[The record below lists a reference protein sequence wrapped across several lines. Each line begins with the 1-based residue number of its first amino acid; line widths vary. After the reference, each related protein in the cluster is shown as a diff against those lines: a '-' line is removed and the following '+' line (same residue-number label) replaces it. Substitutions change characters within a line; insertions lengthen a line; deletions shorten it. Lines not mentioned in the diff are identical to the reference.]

1 MNTEKIDF
9 ARIITTS
16 LLAKKN
22 ELNRQRS
29 EIQRSPLVSDDSRE
43 SGESQKS
50 YDARMANV
58 RQGEA
63 EVLRKQEA
71 EVQVADTL
79 FDRLTKLQ
87 GDKREEFNRTIGKLL
102 AV

>member
-1 MNTEKIDF
+1 MNIEKIDF
-9 ARIITTS
+9 ASVITTS

-29 EIQRSPLVSDDSRE
+29 EMQRSNLVSDDSRE

-63 EVLRKQEA
+63 EALKKQEA
-71 EVQVADTL
+71 EVKVTDTL
-79 FDRLTKLQ
+79 FERLSKLQ
-87 GDKREEFNRTIGKLL
+87 GNKREEFNRAVGNLL
-102 AV
+102 AA